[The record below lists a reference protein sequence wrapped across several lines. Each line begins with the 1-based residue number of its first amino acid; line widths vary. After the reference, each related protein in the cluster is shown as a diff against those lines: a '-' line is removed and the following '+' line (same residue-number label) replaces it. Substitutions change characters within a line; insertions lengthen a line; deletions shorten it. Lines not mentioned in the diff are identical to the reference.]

1 MKLPSGVIAFVAIV
15 VAAPRLAGQD
25 ARLPLEAYLI
35 ANRDSEIALARSAAP
50 IAISRDATILV
61 LGHRGFE
68 AAVKGSNGFVCFVE
82 RSWLGPFDFRDRWN
96 PRIRGAQCLN
106 PQAARSML
114 PLVEKRT
121 AMYLAGLS
129 TEQMIGAM
137 KAAIAKGELPAI
149 EPGAMAFMMSRS
161 AYLFDG
167 GDHNGSHLMFYVPV
181 VRPQDWGAEAEHSPV
196 VASTSY
202 WFMSPNV
209 EAASFPPLV
218 IYAVRLSRWSDGS
231 PSSP

>member
-1 MKLPSGVIAFVAIV
+1 MKLLSGVTVFATTL
-15 VAAPRLAGQD
+15 VAATPLASQD
-25 ARLPLEAYLI
+25 ARAPLEAYLM
-35 ANRDSEIALARSAAP
+35 ADRDSEIALARSAAP
-50 IAISRDATILV
+50 TAISRDATILV

-82 RSWLGPFDFRDRWN
+82 RSWLGPFDFPDMWN

-129 TEQMIGAM
+129 TVQMIAAM
-137 KAAIAKGELPAI
+137 KASIAKGEFPKL

-161 AYLFDG
+161 AYLFDR

-181 VRPQDWGAEAEHSPV
+181 ARPQDWGVGVERSPV
-196 VASTSY
+196 VASNSY

-209 EAASFPPLV
+209 ESANFPALV
-218 IYAVRLSRWSDGS
+218 IYAVPVNQWSDGS
-231 PSSP
+231 STSR